1 MTNRVSKT
9 WQGPRFSIWWII
21 IFK

>member
-1 MTNRVSKT
+1 MTNRVSKI

-21 IFK
+21 IFT